1 MRRLE
6 LWIFD
11 MTPQGHSPTTRN
23 ATTLERNFF
32 EPDSEPIEDSHRAA
46 QQQAANSE
54 LPRACSLLKG
64 GSEGT

>member
-23 ATTLERNFF
+23 ATALERNFF
-32 EPDSEPIEDSHRAA
+32 EPEPIEDSHRTAA
-46 QQQAANSE
+46 QQQAANSQ
-54 LPRACSLLKG
+54 LPRACSLLKD
-64 GSEGT
+64 GSEGI